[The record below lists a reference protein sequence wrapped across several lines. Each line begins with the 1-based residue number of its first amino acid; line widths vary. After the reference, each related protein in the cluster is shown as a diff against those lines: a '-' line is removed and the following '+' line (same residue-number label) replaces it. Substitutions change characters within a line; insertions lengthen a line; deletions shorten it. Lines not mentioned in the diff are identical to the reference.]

1 MYDLYAR
8 KVAEDDATAA
18 AGDSRALTP
27 PTTLADFVRGAMLH
41 RFGLVT
47 AAESTTFALVEAVQ
61 RLARRSPRL
70 RLFGQVTGILEP
82 DSYSPRMSCVFLA
95 LLRLAFPAFSAATL
109 RARREGRALIPVER
123 AVTGATLVFVDHNLS
138 MARDK
143 LMLTSGRRAALVAA
157 ITNSGEPYSAAV
169 GRIQALDAAAA
180 AERSAGPSY
189 MRPRGAPSGGAGGAG
204 GVDDDDDEVSSP
216 APSAAGSASDDRDPK
231 VEAGKEYLPTTQVVD
246 ADTFFQLCMSTWA
259 AQVAADM
266 AGIRKLYTAY
276 DVDSNGVLSYE
287 EFCAL
292 LRACAPSMSDVLTDH
307 NLTELFEEAYAM
319 EHSGT
324 GGPPP
329 AMAAAAASAG
339 DDVDDVL
346 SPDAFACLCDR
357 YGIVPFRKAGLP
369 GATDGD
375 GAASPGTPAGDGAE
389 FAPVRR
395 IGLRAARAPAVGAAS
410 GRRSS
415 ISSTAASAAS
425 AAAAAV
431 AASASAAH
439 TAGTDSEGP
448 TPRPGLVLPGGG
460 GGGGAGGV
468 AVDSA
473 VAPAR
478 R

>member
-1 MYDLYAR
+1 
-8 KVAEDDATAA
+8 
-18 AGDSRALTP
+18 
-27 PTTLADFVRGAMLH
+27 
-41 RFGLVT
+41 
-47 AAESTTFALVEAVQ
+47 
-61 RLARRSPRL
+61 
-70 RLFGQVTGILEP
+70 
-82 DSYSPRMSCVFLA
+82 
-95 LLRLAFPAFSAATL
+95 
-109 RARREGRALIPVER
+109 
-123 AVTGATLVFVDHNLS
+123 
-138 MARDK
+138 
-143 LMLTSGRRAALVAA
+143 
-157 ITNSGEPYSAAV
+157 
-169 GRIQALDAAAA
+169 
-180 AERSAGPSY
+180 
-189 MRPRGAPSGGAGGAG
+189 
-204 GVDDDDDEVSSP
+204 
-216 APSAAGSASDDRDPK
+216 
-231 VEAGKEYLPTTQVVD
+231 
-246 ADTFFQLCMSTWA
+246 
-259 AQVAADM
+259 
-266 AGIRKLYTAY
+266 
-276 DVDSNGVLSYE
+276 
-287 EFCAL
+287 
-292 LRACAPSMSDVLTDH
+292 
-307 NLTELFEEAYAM
+307 
-319 EHSGT
+319 
-324 GGPPP
+324 
-329 AMAAAAASAG
+329 MAAAAASAG
-339 DDVDDVL
+339 DDIDDVL

-473 VAPAR
+473 VAPTR